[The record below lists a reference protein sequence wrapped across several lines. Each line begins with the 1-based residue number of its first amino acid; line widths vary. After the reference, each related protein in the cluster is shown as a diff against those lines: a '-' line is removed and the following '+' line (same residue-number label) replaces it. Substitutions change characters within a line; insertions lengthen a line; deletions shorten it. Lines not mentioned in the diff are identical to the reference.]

1 VRSSREGGKESFIG
15 LLPFQET
22 ETCTASKQEY
32 VVAVVRTFKI
42 ILEFLSFAY
51 FGPEKFQNQKYLILK
66 FSSGQRTLAFSTN
79 NLKINYF
86 NLIQSNI
93 YFPSSFVR

>member
-32 VVAVVRTFKI
+32 VVAVVRTFKT

-51 FGPEKFQNQKYLILK
+51 FGPEKFQNKQIFYSKI
-66 FSSGQRTLAFSTN
+66 FSRTKDTSVF
-79 NLKINYF
+79 Y
-86 NLIQSNI
+86 Q
-93 YFPSSFVR
+93 

>member
-32 VVAVVRTFKI
+32 VVAVVSPVNS
-42 ILEFLSFAY
+42 ILEILSI
-51 FGPEKFQNQKYLILK
+51 PSWL
-66 FSSGQRTLAFSTN
+66 
-79 NLKINYF
+79 
-86 NLIQSNI
+86 
-93 YFPSSFVR
+93 SSF